1 MSATLPTIDA
11 SLSPS
16 MINGMDD
23 ACDRFEAAWKA
34 GLRPQIEDYLEETAG
49 PERSV
54 LWHELLVLEL
64 VYRRR
69 QGEQPT
75 PEEYRARFPARA
87 NLVGKAL
94 GEADLSVRQDP
105 QSPTGSYHPG
115 WESPDT
121 EGSPAQPTEKSIR
134 KAGWPEIADY
144 DILAELGHGGMGV
157 IYQARQHQLNRL
169 VALKMIRAGIQ
180 ARPEEL
186 DRFRLEAEAV
196 ARLHHANIVQIYDI
210 GEVAGLPFVALE
222 LLEGGSLADRLAG
235 TPHPGRQAA
244 ELMVTLARAI
254 HAAHLAGIVHRD
266 LKPSN
271 VLFDRDGIPKIV
283 DFGLAK
289 RLEVKEGPTQ
299 TGQVM
304 GTPSYMAPE
313 QARGQIREVG
323 PAADVYALGA
333 ILYEMLTGRPPF
345 KGTTPEE
352 TVWQVVHEEPVPPS
366 RLLSRLPRDLETICL
381 KCLAKEPPKRY
392 ASAEALADD
401 LCRYLAGQTI
411 LARRTAVWERGLKW
425 ARRRPLTA
433 TLLGLAATAVVG
445 LVGATAY
452 YNHSETKRLTAL
464 RIESVDALFKG
475 RDALAQKEWT
485 NGQLI
490 LSKLLTKI
498 EAEPRLADL
507 RGRATDTLEKI
518 KRGLADQ
525 QAWEADR
532 ARYRQFLQR
541 RNEALFHET
550 RFTGLDLPGSLEAT
564 RKSAQAALEMFAEP
578 RPDCAWIP
586 RPLPPSL
593 TPQEQAEV
601 TEGCHVLLLI
611 LAEAMPQADQGL
623 KALDGAV
630 KWHPAT
636 RAYHLRRAACLAR
649 LGDVGG
655 AERERGAAES
665 LSPVTAFDQFL
676 TGQERYERGRW
687 DEALRHFDAALRH
700 QPNHFWAQCLSAIC
714 YLQLRRPLEAKAGLN
729 ACLNQDPD
737 FAWLYLLRGFASGQV
752 GAIFAQAGGVAAQA
766 SNLPG
771 KAEDHF
777 AAAEEDYARAME
789 LLERKPVAELR
800 YVLLVNRGLLRWQR
814 RDLDRAVTDLREAIR
829 FDPRLYQAHAGLAQ
843 VLRQQGKP
851 DEAVEQFTQ
860 AIALRPDLA
869 PLYRGRAEVYRG
881 HEDLTPARIEAA
893 LRDLDEA
900 VRRESPANPVL
911 ALDHTNRA
919 RLLER
924 AGRHAEALAACDA
937 ALRAVPDHADAHRL
951 RIGVLLM
958 LKRYDDVIASCDA
971 VLRDRPTAE
980 VFELRGLAKDRRK
993 DFSGAIDDYTQA
1005 LAQHPDQ
1012 PRLWNRRGWAHL
1024 VTNAVQ
1030 LALADFDR
1038 AIRLDASDSDALSGR
1053 GSARVLLG
1061 QHRAAVADAEES
1073 LRHGA
1078 PDARRY
1084 YIAGRIYVRAASAA
1098 ANEVRKAGRAAVALT
1113 ASYQDRAVA
1122 LIREAVRRTPPEQRA
1137 AFVRDQ
1143 VFADPALR
1151 PILRRLK
1158 FDELDEHTAALTR

>member
-1 MSATLPTIDA
+1 MSTTLPTIDI

-16 MINGMDD
+16 MINSMDD

-34 GLRPQIEDYLEETAG
+34 GLRPRIEDYLGETVG
-49 PERSV
+49 PERSA
-54 LWHELLVLEL
+54 LWHDLLVLEL

-69 QGEQPT
+69 QGERPT
-75 PEEYRARFPARA
+75 PEEYQTRFPAQV
-87 NLVGKAL
+87 NLVSKAL
-94 GEADLSVRQDP
+94 GEADLSVPQDP
-105 QSPTGSYHPG
+105 QSFTGLYHSG
-115 WESPDT
+115 WESPDP
-121 EGSPAQPTEKSIR
+121 EGSLAQLPEKSIR
-134 KAGWPEIADY
+134 KAGWPEIDDY

-157 IYQARQHQLNRL
+157 VYQARQHQLNRL

-180 ARPEEL
+180 ARPKDL

-210 GEVAGLPFVALE
+210 GEAAGLPFVALE

-235 TPHPGRQAA
+235 TPQPGRQAA

-254 HAAHLAGIVHRD
+254 HAAHQAGIVHRD

-345 KGTTPEE
+345 KGTTPAE
-352 TVWQVVHEEPVPPS
+352 TVWQVIHEEPAPPS
-366 RLLSRLPRDLETICL
+366 RLLSRVPRDLETICL
-381 KCLAKEPPKRY
+381 KCLAKEPIKRY

-401 LCRYLAGQTI
+401 LRRYLGGQTI
-411 LARRTAVWERGLKW
+411 LARRTPVWERGLKW
-425 ARRRPLTA
+425 ARRRPLA
-433 TLLGLAATAVVG
+433 AALLVAVVG
-445 LVGATAY
+445 LVGATLY
-452 YNHSETKRLTAL
+452 SIHHESERLTTL

-475 RDALAQKEWT
+475 RDALARKEWT

-507 RGRATDTLEKI
+507 RARAADTLDQI
-518 KRGLADQ
+518 NRGLADQ
-525 QAWEADR
+525 QSWEADR
-532 ARYRQFLQR
+532 TRYRQFLQR

-578 RPDCAWIP
+578 RPDCAWTP

-623 KALDGAV
+623 KALDEAV

-665 LSPVTAFDQFL
+665 LLPVTAFDQFL
-676 TGQERYERGRW
+676 TGQERYERGQW
-687 DEALRHFDAALRH
+687 DEALRHFDAVLRH

-752 GAIFAQAGGVAAQA
+752 GAIFARVGGVAAQA
-766 SNLPG
+766 NNLLG

-777 AAAEEDYARAME
+777 AAAEEDYAKALE

-800 YVLLVNRGLLRWQR
+800 YVLLVNRGLLRWQHHNP
-814 RDLDRAVTDLREAIR
+814 DRAVADLREAIR
-829 FDPRLYQAHAGLAQ
+829 LDARPYQAHAGLAQ
-843 VLRQQGKP
+843 VLWQQEQA
-851 DEAVEQFTQ
+851 DEAIEQFTQ

-869 PLYRGRAEVYRG
+869 ALYRGRAEVYQGRQ
-881 HEDLTPARIEAA
+881 DLTPDQIAAA

-900 VRRESPANPVL
+900 VRRQSPANSVL

-919 RLLER
+919 WLLER

-937 ALRAVPDHADAHRL
+937 ALRAVPDYADAHRL
-951 RIGVLLM
+951 RIGVLLV

-971 VLRDRPTAE
+971 VLKVRPTAE

-1005 LAQHPDQ
+1005 LAQHPDR
-1012 PRLWNRRGWAHL
+1012 PGLWNHRGWAHL
-1024 VTNAVQ
+1024 VANAVQ
-1030 LALADFDR
+1030 LALADFER
-1038 AIRLDASDSDALSGR
+1038 AIRLDGSNGDTYSGR

-1061 QHRAAVADAEES
+1061 QHRAAVTDAEES
-1073 LRHGA
+1073 LRHGE
-1078 PDARRY
+1078 PSARMY
-1084 YIAGRIYVRAASAA
+1084 YLAGRIYARAASAA
-1098 ANEVRKAGRAAVALT
+1098 AGEVRKAGRSAVALT

-1122 LIREAVRRTPPEQRA
+1122 LIREAVRRHPAGQRA
-1137 AFVRDQ
+1137 AFVRNQ
-1143 VFADPALR
+1143 ILADPALR

-1158 FDELDEHTAALTR
+1158 FDELAEHTAALTR

>member
-23 ACDRFEAAWKA
+23 ACDRFEVAWQA
-34 GLRPQIEDYLEETAG
+34 GLRPRIEDYLEETAG
-49 PERSV
+49 PERSA
-54 LWHELLVLEL
+54 LWHDLLVLEL

-69 QGEQPT
+69 QGERPT
-75 PEEYRARFPARA
+75 PEEYRARFPARV

-94 GEADLSVRQDP
+94 GEADLSVPQDS
-105 QSPTGSYHPG
+105 QSPAGSYHPG
-115 WESPDT
+115 WESPDL
-121 EGSPAQPTEKSIR
+121 EGTLAQLPEKSIP
-134 KAGWPEIADY
+134 KAGWPAIADY

-392 ASAEALADD
+392 ASAEALAED

-411 LARRTAVWERGLKW
+411 LARRTPVWERGLKW

-464 RIESVDALFKG
+464 RSESEDLLFESRDGLARKDWANGRLALS
-475 RDALAQKEWT
+475 R
-485 NGQLI
+485 
-490 LSKLLTKI
+490 LLTKI

-507 RGRATDTLEKI
+507 RARATDTLEQI
-518 KRGLADQ
+518 KSGLAD
-525 QAWEADR
+525 R
-532 ARYRQFLQR
+532 GRYRQFLQR

-636 RAYHLRRAACLAR
+636 RAYYLRRAACLAR

-655 AERERGAAES
+655 AERERSAAES

-687 DEALRHFDAALRH
+687 DEALCHFDAALRH

-714 YLQLRRPLEAKAGLN
+714 YLQLRQPVEAKACLN
-729 ACLNQDPD
+729 VCLNQDPD

-766 SNLPG
+766 SNIPG
-771 KAEDHF
+771 KAEDRF
-777 AAAEEDYARAME
+777 AAAEEDYAKALE

-869 PLYRGRAEVYRG
+869 ALYRGRAEVYRG
-881 HEDLTPARIEAA
+881 HEDLTPDQSEAA

-980 VFELRGLAKDRRK
+980 VFDLRGLAKDRRK

-1024 VTNAVQ
+1024 VANAVQ

-1098 ANEVRKAGRAAVALT
+1098 ANEVRQAGRAAMALT

>member
-1 MSATLPTIDA
+1 M
-11 SLSPS
+11 
-16 MINGMDD
+16 
-23 ACDRFEAAWKA
+23 
-34 GLRPQIEDYLEETAG
+34 
-49 PERSV
+49 
-54 LWHELLVLEL
+54 
-64 VYRRR
+64 
-69 QGEQPT
+69 
-75 PEEYRARFPARA
+75 
-87 NLVGKAL
+87 
-94 GEADLSVRQDP
+94 
-105 QSPTGSYHPG
+105 
-115 WESPDT
+115 
-121 EGSPAQPTEKSIR
+121 
-134 KAGWPEIADY
+134 
-144 DILAELGHGGMGV
+144 
-157 IYQARQHQLNRL
+157 
-169 VALKMIRAGIQ
+169 
-180 ARPEEL
+180 
-186 DRFRLEAEAV
+186 
-196 ARLHHANIVQIYDI
+196 
-210 GEVAGLPFVALE
+210 
-222 LLEGGSLADRLAG
+222 
-235 TPHPGRQAA
+235 
-244 ELMVTLARAI
+244 
-254 HAAHLAGIVHRD
+254 
-266 LKPSN
+266 
-271 VLFDRDGIPKIV
+271 
-283 DFGLAK
+283 
-289 RLEVKEGPTQ
+289 
-299 TGQVM
+299 
-304 GTPSYMAPE
+304 
-313 QARGQIREVG
+313 
-323 PAADVYALGA
+323 
-333 ILYEMLTGRPPF
+333 
-345 KGTTPEE
+345 
-352 TVWQVVHEEPVPPS
+352 
-366 RLLSRLPRDLETICL
+366 
-381 KCLAKEPPKRY
+381 
-392 ASAEALADD
+392 
-401 LCRYLAGQTI
+401 
-411 LARRTAVWERGLKW
+411 
-425 ARRRPLTA
+425 
-433 TLLGLAATAVVG
+433 
-445 LVGATAY
+445 
-452 YNHSETKRLTAL
+452 TAL

-475 RDALAQKEWT
+475 RDALARKEWT

-490 LSKLLTKI
+490 LSKLSTKI

-507 RGRATDTLEKI
+507 RARAADTLDQI
-518 KRGLADQ
+518 NRGLADQ

-578 RPDCAWIP
+578 RPDGAWIP

-623 KALDGAV
+623 KALDEAV

-687 DEALRHFDAALRH
+687 DEALRHFDAVLRH

-714 YLQLRRPLEAKAGLN
+714 YLQLRRPLEAKASLN

-752 GAIFAQAGGVAAQA
+752 GAIFAQAGGVAAPA
-766 SNLPG
+766 SNLLG

-777 AAAEEDYARAME
+777 TAAEEDYAKALG
-789 LLERKPVAELR
+789 LLDRKPVAELR

-814 RDLDRAVTDLREAIR
+814 RDLDWAVADLQEAIR
-829 FDPRLYQAHAGLAQ
+829 LDARLYQAHAGLAE
-843 VLRQQGKP
+843 VFRQQGKP
-851 DEAVEQFTQ
+851 DGAVEQFTQ

-869 PLYRGRAEVYRG
+869 ALYRSRAEVYRG

-893 LRDLDEA
+893 LRDLAEA

-919 RLLER
+919 SLLVR

-958 LKRYDDVIASCDA
+958 LKRYDDVIASCNA
-971 VLRDRPTAE
+971 VLKARPTAE

-1030 LALADFDR
+1030 LALTDFER
-1038 AIRLDASDSDALSGR
+1038 AIRLDGSNGDTYSGR

-1061 QHRAAVADAEES
+1061 QHRAAVTDAEES
-1073 LRHGA
+1073 LRHGE
-1078 PDARRY
+1078 PSARMY
-1084 YIAGRIYVRAASAA
+1084 YLAGRIYARAASAA
-1098 ANEVRKAGRAAVALT
+1098 AGEVRKAGRSAVALT

-1122 LIREAVRRTPPEQRA
+1122 LIREAVRRHPVEQCA
-1137 AFVRDQ
+1137 AFLRDQ

-1158 FDELDEHTAALTR
+1158 FDELAEHTAALTR